1 MSANK
6 GPPQARAR
14 SAAQFPALSEGALI
28 ATIAVA
34 FLLLHILAAAMLQRT
49 PAGANA
55 PPPQEATSVSD

>member
-6 GPPQARAR
+6 RPPQARAR

-55 PPPQEATSVSD
+55 PPPQEATSFSD